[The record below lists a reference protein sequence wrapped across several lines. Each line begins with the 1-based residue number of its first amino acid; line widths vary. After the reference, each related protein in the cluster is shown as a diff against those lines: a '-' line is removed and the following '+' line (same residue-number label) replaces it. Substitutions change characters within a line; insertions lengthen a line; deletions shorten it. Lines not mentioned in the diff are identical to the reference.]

1 TFTTAIISGAPA
13 AIQVNVT
20 GAGGILQGWMDWN
33 ADGDWADASEKI
45 INNLPVVAGLN
56 TVNFSVP
63 SWATNQNV
71 FARFRI
77 STQTGLGFN
86 GFAPDGEV
94 EDYLVYVEDL
104 KWLQIPEQGTEG
116 VDVNM
121 TDTQLADD
129 FQCTASGPITDI
141 HLWGSF
147 KGDNLPPE
155 GPDGLTFNLSIWSDV
170 PAGVDA
176 DYSHPGS
183 MLWSKTFA
191 PMQYT
196 AGQIYTGS
204 GEWWHDPGTPTWIF
218 PGDFNIYRF
227 DFYPLSN
234 EAFVQ
239 VEGNI
244 YWLVVSYTYDGIGS
258 FEFGWKTTPD
268 SFNDDAVYYD
278 PALPPVYW
286 KDLYYTEPTHPR
298 YTESLELAFA
308 LSGDEGDVFDWGDA
322 PDPTYPTLS
331 ASVGAKHVILT
342 NFYLGGRIDAE
353 QDGQPTALAD
363 GDDLAA
369 FDDED
374 GVSIAS
380 TLVRGSN
387 ASVNVSLTS
396 GIGNGAL
403 DAWVDFDSSGTWGDA
418 AGEQIFNATVLSAGA
433 NALTFPVPVTS
444 VLGTNYA
451 RFRLSLAGGLA
462 PGGAA
467 TEGEVEDYLV
477 EIYQPEPSPDIT
489 ITNLFFTNANA
500 VAQVEWNAQ
509 SNITYQ
515 MQSTT
520 NLVISNSW
528 VDVGTEVVGPVNWQ
542 TNSTAPTQQFYRVTA
557 PWTP

>member
-1 TFTTAIISGAPA
+1 
-13 AIQVNVT
+13 
-20 GAGGILQGWMDWN
+20 
-33 ADGDWADASEKI
+33 
-45 INNLPVVAGLN
+45 
-56 TVNFSVP
+56 
-63 SWATNQNV
+63 
-71 FARFRI
+71 
-77 STQTGLGFN
+77 
-86 GFAPDGEV
+86 
-94 EDYLVYVEDL
+94 
-104 KWLQIPEQGTEG
+104 
-116 VDVNM
+116 
-121 TDTQLADD
+121 
-129 FQCTASGPITDI
+129 
-141 HLWGSF
+141 
-147 KGDNLPPE
+147 
-155 GPDGLTFNLSIWSDV
+155 
-170 PAGVDA
+170 
-176 DYSHPGS
+176 
-183 MLWSKTFA
+183 
-191 PMQYT
+191 
-196 AGQIYTGS
+196 
-204 GEWWHDPGTPTWIF
+204 
-218 PGDFNIYRF
+218 
-227 DFYPLSN
+227 
-234 EAFVQ
+234 
-239 VEGNI
+239 
-244 YWLVVSYTYDGIGS
+244 
-258 FEFGWKTTPD
+258 
-268 SFNDDAVYYD
+268 
-278 PALPPVYW
+278 
-286 KDLYYTEPTHPR
+286 HPR

-374 GVSIAS
+374 GVTIGS
-380 TLVRGSN
+380 TLIRGSN

-542 TNSTAPTQQFYRVTA
+542 TNSTAPTQQFYHVTA